1 MAYHEITA
9 WTRGII
15 MDKEARDV
23 CNCLAS
29 AARLEGKH
37 TQYISDYVDAPDR
50 TNCLIRKYARIS
62 DDPIEE
68 RYIYENARPDIVV
81 LIEETLVKAVNFL
94 RGTPEG
100 QGVVVVN
107 SRRDPHYLMKFMPH
121 PERMRKLVVVDA
133 IGLAESTGSSPWM
146 YIRSLTDLAYDRLST
161 EGAAE
166 KRFVGVGVAAP
177 LIGAAAA
184 ATGVTSID
192 ALAQVVHD
200 ADAMRR
206 GAAGYVALDVRSGR
220 VLTAAE
226 DRAAMA
232 AERERDGQAQVA
244 PAV

>member
-23 CNCLAS
+23 ANCLAS

-37 TQYISDYVDAPDR
+37 TQFISDYVDAPDR

-68 RYIYENARPDIVV
+68 RYIYENAHPDVVV
-81 LIEETLVKAVNFL
+81 LVEETLVKAVNFL

-133 IGLAESTGSSPWM
+133 LGLAESTGSSPWM
-146 YIRSLTDLAYDRLST
+146 YIRSLTDIAYDRLST
-161 EGAAE
+161 EGASE

-184 ATGVTSID
+184 ATGVVSPET
-192 ALAQVVHD
+192 LAVIVHD
-200 ADAMRR
+200 VAATRR
-206 GAAGYVALDVRSGR
+206 GAAQYVALDVRTGQVR
-220 VLTAAE
+220 TAAE
-226 DRAAMA
+226 DQAAMA
-232 AERERDGQAQVA
+232 AAQDRATEPQAV
-244 PAV
+244 